1 MLLLLSSDHFSLPFL
16 DICCFGTG
24 WLACCS
30 LTLLL
35 LLVVLRLVSVA
46 VLWLLCLTLALLLS
60 CRPLAVLFCLPL
72 AVLLCLPFAVLFS
85 VLFIISPLLDVERCS
100 ASASSLRC
108 SSRCPRTRVALFRSS
123 RHWLFGR
130 GSVSDFHH
138 LLLGC
143 GFFSFSTGFLVVA
156 LSLLLSRDTCGT

>member
-60 CRPLAVLFCLPL
+60 CLPL

-156 LSLLLSRDTCGT
+156 LSLLLSRDPCGT